1 MKVTKKHS
9 CDLMATSHWD
19 INATL
24 CESRQ
29 GTQMRPHCGIAS
41 GHLMR
46 FHMKVAVGQ
55 SCDVALGHECNINA
69 TLYMKVVREHVCDP
83 IATSHW
89 TGHNDSNQQ
98 NGFQKE
104 IIKVLTMLV
113 HQSMLRW

>member
-55 SCDVALGHECNINA
+55 SCDVALGHDCNINA
-69 TLYMKVVREHVCDP
+69 TL
-83 IATSHW
+83 
-89 TGHNDSNQQ
+89 
-98 NGFQKE
+98 
-104 IIKVLTMLV
+104 
-113 HQSMLRW
+113 